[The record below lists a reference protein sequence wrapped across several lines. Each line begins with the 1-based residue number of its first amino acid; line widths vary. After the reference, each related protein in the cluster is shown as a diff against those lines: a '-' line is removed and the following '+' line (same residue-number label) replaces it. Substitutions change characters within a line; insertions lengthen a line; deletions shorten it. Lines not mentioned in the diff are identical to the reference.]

1 MVLTSAKSKFIIVC
15 PYSATMA
22 LHSLLTTP
30 DAPIAWLIMVITV
43 YNNKSHG
50 LRNKLVNSISPNLFS
65 VEN

>member
-1 MVLTSAKSKFIIVC
+1 
-15 PYSATMA
+15 MA